1 MLSSLCSTGT
11 RRLPSVCF
19 GQGELSSPPLSV
31 ARWMRE
37 HAGIRDT
44 KTRAW
49 AFRLSS
55 SCLSSVSHA
64 CCKWLPPPAVP
75 YHTPLR
81 ARLSTPN
88 NDPVARNAQ
97 YITNKNVVR
106 AAFDKFLS
114 LPRVEIGPVSRN
126 TGPFYATVY
135 NFCRAQ
141 GRPIP
146 TNDLWIAATALE
158 TGAVVL
164 TSDAHLLQLPLLR
177 VEPV

>member
-1 MLSSLCSTGT
+1 MTAPIIVDTNALIALFDGNKEIAERLFRTGRIIVPAVVCGEMDAGT
-11 RRLPSVCF
+11 RGNTR
-19 GQGELSSPPLSV
+19 
-31 ARWMRE
+31 RE
-37 HAGIRDT
+37 
-44 KTRAW
+44 
-49 AFRLSS
+49 
-55 SCLSSVSHA
+55 
-64 CCKWLPPPAVP
+64 
-75 YHTPLR
+75 
-81 ARLSTPN
+81 
-88 NDPVARNAQ
+88 
-97 YITNKNVVR
+97 NVVR

>member
-1 MLSSLCSTGT
+1 MTAPIIVDTNALIALFDGNKAIAERLFWTGRIIVPAVVCGEMDAGT
-11 RRLPSVCF
+11 RGNTR
-19 GQGELSSPPLSV
+19 
-31 ARWMRE
+31 RE
-37 HAGIRDT
+37 
-44 KTRAW
+44 
-49 AFRLSS
+49 
-55 SCLSSVSHA
+55 
-64 CCKWLPPPAVP
+64 
-75 YHTPLR
+75 
-81 ARLSTPN
+81 
-88 NDPVARNAQ
+88 
-97 YITNKNVVR
+97 NVVR

-158 TGAVVL
+158 MGAVVL